1 MIEENPLV
9 REIIQL
15 ALKEDIGSGDIT
27 TEAVIEE
34 DKEVNAKLVAKEDFI
49 LAGLPIFKKVFK
61 FLSPQIHF
69 EDFHKDGDLVK
80 KGKIISRIKGSAS
93 CILKGERVALNFL
106 QRMSGIATI
115 TRKFV
120 ERISYTDAKILDT
133 RKTAP
138 GNRILDK
145 YAVKVGGGKNHRLGL
160 YDGILIKDNH
170 IALLGSVRKA
180 IRLVKKNA
188 PHTLKI
194 EVEVENLDQLKEAI
208 DEGADIVLLDN
219 MDIDQIREAV
229 RIGKGKVLIEVSGG
243 VNLENVKEI
252 AETGVDF
259 ISVGA
264 ITHSVKGVD
273 ISLEF

>member
-34 DKEVNAKLVAKEDFI
+34 DVEVNARLIAKEDFI
-49 LAGLPIFKKVFK
+49 LAGLPIFKEVFK
-61 FLSPQIHF
+61 LLSPQIYF
-69 EDFHKDGDLVK
+69 EDFYKDGDLVK
-80 KGKIISRIKGSAS
+80 KGNIISRIKGSAS
-93 CILKGERVALNFL
+93 HILKGERVALNFL

-120 ERISYTDAKILDT
+120 EKISYTDAKILDT

-145 YAVKVGGGKNHRLGL
+145 YAVRVGGGKNHRFGL
-160 YDGILIKDNH
+160 FDGILIKDNH
-170 IALLGSVRKA
+170 ISILGSVREA
-180 IRLVKKNA
+180 IRLAKKNA

-194 EVEVENLDQLKEAI
+194 EVEVENIDQLKEAI

-219 MDIDQIREAV
+219 MDIDQIKEAV

-243 VNLENVKEI
+243 INLENVKEI
-252 AETGVDF
+252 AEAGVDF